1 MNPSSYGTLPPP
13 QAGRRAEGGKKLLA
27 GVVLLCVA
35 VVCVATWRLES
46 GLAPS
51 VLLGGGDLQK
61 DASGIHSIDDEVD
74 KAMAENNQLLNKYHS
89 TFAGNGA
96 APPAKSH
103 CNCDCGGTPQFSA
116 KAGQMLAQIGDNVF
130 FGPCASCPCMR
141 SNSLEGQ
148 VEQLTKD
155 LTAETAEQTA
165 VKKKELESIP
175 VDIVIRQGPKGTAG
189 TMGPVGFKGPEG
201 NSGDV
206 GYQGET
212 GAVGD
217 RGQKGV
223 TGPKGYKG
231 DDGQEGGLGPQG
243 DQGDQG
249 PPGRVGGEGAEGQSG
264 GGGPAGANG
273 NNGGNGG

>member
-1 MNPSSYGTLPPP
+1 MRGEVDFFGGMNPSSYGTLPPP
-13 QAGRRAEGGKKLLA
+13 QAGRRCVLSPGARRSREVQFAEPAGGADQMADSSFHPRAEGGKKLLA

-206 GYQGET
+206 GYQ
-212 GAVGD
+212 V
-217 RGQKGV
+217 RGGSRAGRGCERGGSLRCV
-223 TGPKGYKG
+223 L
-231 DDGQEGGLGPQG
+231 GQCWG
-243 DQGDQG
+243 
-249 PPGRVGGEGAEGQSG
+249 
-264 GGGPAGANG
+264 
-273 NNGGNGG
+273 